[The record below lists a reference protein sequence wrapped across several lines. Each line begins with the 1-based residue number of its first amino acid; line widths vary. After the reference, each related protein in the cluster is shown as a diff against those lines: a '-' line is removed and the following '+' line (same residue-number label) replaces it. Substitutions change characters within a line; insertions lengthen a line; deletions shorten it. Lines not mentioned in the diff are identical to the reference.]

1 MLAHVFIEYTYLLLL
16 GWLLLLG
23 IHTGAWLSTHFTW
36 DCKNTNN
43 NNKNNN
49 NNNNIG
55 ELKSFSQSTV
65 KVDGIWL

>member
-1 MLAHVFIEYTYLLLL
+1 MLPHIFIVYTYLLLL

-23 IHTGAWLSTHFTW
+23 IHTGAWLRTHFSW

-43 NNKNNN
+43 KN

-55 ELKSFSQSTV
+55 ELKSFSRSTV

>member
-1 MLAHVFIEYTYLLLL
+1 MFAHKFIVYTYLLLL

-23 IHTGAWLSTHFTW
+23 IHTGAWLRTHFTW
-36 DCKNTNN
+36 YCKYTN

-49 NNNNIG
+49 NNNID

-65 KVDGIWL
+65 KVDGI